1 MSFFSS
7 LGRLISFV
15 LAEFFFAK
23 TSEVSIF
30 VVRSCLCRFD
40 FGFFS
45 RCPTLLDCVSL
56 KIQGEEVF
64 APLDLFTVNECMSTH
79 VC

>member
-1 MSFFSS
+1 
-7 LGRLISFV
+7 
-15 LAEFFFAK
+15 
-23 TSEVSIF
+23 
-30 VVRSCLCRFD
+30 VRSRLCRFA
-40 FGFFS
+40 FGIFS

-56 KIQGEEVF
+56 KIQGKEVF

>member
-1 MSFFSS
+1 
-7 LGRLISFV
+7 
-15 LAEFFFAK
+15 
-23 TSEVSIF
+23 
-30 VVRSCLCRFD
+30 VRSCLCRFD